1 MISSS
6 FATALVTQSK
16 PITHKINTLFII
28 TPLQVASLY
37 RKFSDMKLFL
47 SLFILLLLSAC
58 GTTRHDT
65 AMQTTPHYDQAKMN
79 SLAIYAMSLSDTPY
93 QYGGASRTNG
103 FDCSGFVQFVFK
115 NSAGLQLPRTSAEM
129 SRVGTA
135 LEASQLRP
143 GDLVFF
149 NTSRSSYSHVGIFIG
164 ENRFVHSP
172 RSGRAISIASMDSRY
187 WRTHYD
193 GARRISLSNQ

>member
-1 MISSS
+1 M
-6 FATALVTQSK
+6 K
-16 PITHKINTLFII
+16 PVLILIT
-28 TPLQVASLY
+28 
-37 RKFSDMKLFL
+37 
-47 SLFILLLLSAC
+47 LLLLSAC

-65 AMQTTPHYDQAKMN
+65 AMQTTPQYDQEKMN

-93 QYGGASRTNG
+93 QYGGTSRKNG

-129 SRVGTA
+129 SRVGIP
-135 LEASQLRP
+135 LEADQLRP

-172 RSGRAISIASMDSRY
+172 KTGKAISIASMDNDY
-187 WRTHYD
+187 WRNRYD

>member
-1 MISSS
+1 
-6 FATALVTQSK
+6 
-16 PITHKINTLFII
+16 
-28 TPLQVASLY
+28 
-37 RKFSDMKLFL
+37 MKLIL

-65 AMQTTPHYDQAKMN
+65 AMQTAPEYDQTKMN

-93 QYGGASRTNG
+93 QYGGTSRKNG

-129 SRVGTA
+129 SRLGTP
-135 LEASQLRP
+135 LEASELKP

-149 NTSRSSYSHVGIFIG
+149 TTTRTRYSHVGIFIG

-172 RSGRAISIASMDSRY
+172 RTGKAISIASMDSNYWHSRY
-187 WRTHYD
+187 E
-193 GARRISLSNQ
+193 GARRITLSDQ